1 MDTHEGVTYTN
12 TSNKV
17 GNILKEDTAITNAL
31 FHPLTEYENCGGTEI
46 QWILRILDTRKEKC
60 QKFHTENAQKLAA
73 ATVQNLVAMV
83 TWRPGFVYPCMT

>member
-1 MDTHEGVTYTN
+1 MKSLRSKFGLGIKETGPRMDTHEGVTYTN

-46 QWILRILDTRKEKC
+46 Q
-60 QKFHTENAQKLAA
+60 
-73 ATVQNLVAMV
+73 
-83 TWRPGFVYPCMT
+83 